1 MQQKI
6 NKYTEN
12 QPTNF
17 EEFEMYLKNMLSI
30 YQLTK
35 TSACLISKE
44 LLQIKEYLSAEQLTY
59 LKNQC
64 ITPFQQYTL
73 LNHAFDNKY
82 IPSQELLTICFHNQ
96 NIQHKLFQSNY
107 QIDVQLLVSNNKS
120 KYHSK
125 QVSCLA
131 YKGKLP
137 SSDELLAIFTDF
149 YSNSS
154 IFSKETIIM
163 LMQQN
168 ECQRVIKQIIQLLKQ
183 YNQEAEIFRLSKI
196 VFTSFKSVNLLY
208 DMISETTIEDELIY
222 LQHALYLTGCKNVS
236 VDKYLRK
243 EHSIITTERIIE
255 IQLANKQE
263 LGFHLLKQCSLCQN
277 AARLQKL
284 TKHCVVQDADFVQEN
299 FDDLQLM
306 SSYLNAAQLKQMLFW
321 AHSEYTGQ
329 FNQLGKCFLE
339 KSDPQNQLEVLEF
352 CVQHAHEHV
361 SLKAGLQS
369 GCAGFAQLTG
379 HLSHALNRPVLF
391 SEIDSR
397 LPSEPV
403 SSTRVRE
410 LVNEHPQLMFI
421 NLAFISAICSFQP
434 DFDFDL
440 FFQYFLVG
448 AGVCSFVTQRPDDV
462 MISQSE
468 QQYQQVGEFDSVI
481 SRCLLNQQYNG
492 KIQIIEQIKDSVN
505 FEFFLNYVYQF
516 VRVFA
521 IICQNSK
528 ISELQIEQLSEYVL
542 NIRQISIQ
550 EYLFKTLPN
559 LLAKSELF
567 KQILLN
573 KQVFRRRS
581 SNLINIFELITN
593 QNPEI
598 FKFVQNRIH
607 RLINDEEDDLQ
618 IVGLIGLFPSLL
630 SINNLIKIIQKLDSE
645 EWYIKNCWNLTLQ
658 KFEIFTNKQ
667 NQFCS
672 DDLVLEL
679 IQIQKLGE
687 TGSLVRLILLKNLDY
702 SDNTP
707 FTREALQYFVKQQLK
722 FWEDKQNDKIGLE
735 GYKYEQ
741 YTIVSKAIL
750 NKIW

>member
-1 MQQKI
+1 M
-6 NKYTEN
+6 
-12 QPTNF
+12 
-17 EEFEMYLKNMLSI
+17 
-30 YQLTK
+30 
-35 TSACLISKE
+35 
-44 LLQIKEYLSAEQLTY
+44 
-59 LKNQC
+59 
-64 ITPFQQYTL
+64 
-73 LNHAFDNKY
+73 
-82 IPSQELLTICFHNQ
+82 
-96 NIQHKLFQSNY
+96 
-107 QIDVQLLVSNNKS
+107 V
-120 KYHSK
+120 
-125 QVSCLA
+125 
-131 YKGKLP
+131 
-137 SSDELLAIFTDF
+137 
-149 YSNSS
+149 
-154 IFSKETIIM
+154 
-163 LMQQN
+163 
-168 ECQRVIKQIIQLLKQ
+168 
-183 YNQEAEIFRLSKI
+183 
-196 VFTSFKSVNLLY
+196 
-208 DMISETTIEDELIY
+208 SETTIEDELIY

-236 VDKYLRK
+236 VDKYLNR

-397 LPSEPV
+397 LPSEPI

-410 LVNEHPQLMFI
+410 LVNERPQLMFI

-481 SRCLLNQQYNG
+481 SRCLLNEQYNG
-492 KIQIIEQIKDSVN
+492 KIQIIEEIKDSVN

-528 ISELQIEQLSEYVL
+528 ISQSQIEQLSEYVL
-542 NIRQISIQ
+542 NIKQISIQ
-550 EYLFKTLPN
+550 EFLFKTLPD

-567 KQILLN
+567 KLILLN

-581 SNLINIFELITN
+581 NNLINIFELIIH
-593 QNPEI
+593 QDPEI
-598 FKFVQNRIH
+598 FQHVQNRIH
-607 RLINDEEDDLQ
+607 RVIIDEEDDLQ

-630 SINNLIKIIQKLDSE
+630 SINNLIKIIKKLDSE

-672 DDLVLEL
+672 DDLVQEL

-707 FTREALQYFVKQQLK
+707 LTRGKLQQFVIQQLK
-722 FWEDKQNDKIGLE
+722 YWEDKQNDKICLE

-741 YTIVSKAIL
+741 YTIVSKAVL
-750 NKIW
+750 NKIWDKQ